1 MPLELRFR
9 YLKHLSGYDDYP
21 HQHCCRW
28 DVKSYL
34 ESAAVDILQPDVC
47 HAGGISETR
56 RIAVMCEAYDV
67 ALAPHFPLGP
77 IALVVCIQVDAVSAN
92 FTIQEMSLGIH
103 YNAGSKD
110 LTSYLRNSEVWDV
123 KGE

>member
-1 MPLELRFR
+1 
-9 YLKHLSGYDDYP
+9 
-21 HQHCCRW
+21 
-28 DVKSYL
+28 
-34 ESAAVDILQPDVC
+34 
-47 HAGGISETR
+47 
-56 RIAVMCEAYDV
+56 MCEAYDV